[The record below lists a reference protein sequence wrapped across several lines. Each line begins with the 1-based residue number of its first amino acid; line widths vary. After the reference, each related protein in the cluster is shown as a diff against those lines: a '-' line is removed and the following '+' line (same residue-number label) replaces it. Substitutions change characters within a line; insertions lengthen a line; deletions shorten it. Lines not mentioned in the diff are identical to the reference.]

1 MYEIHCIHNSYFC
14 EMVLFFTNSIENNIA
29 LFQNEEMRHIQN
41 ALRKSSGDEINF
53 TDGKGTF
60 YKGKILSSSKK
71 IMEVEISHREAIKAI
86 SPYLHI
92 AVAPTKN
99 MDRIEWFVEKAT
111 ELGINEISFIQ
122 CKHSERKNIK
132 IDRLNR
138 IAIAAM
144 KQSLKAHQPILNYLI
159 SFEKWVGTQ
168 NSSSKLIA
176 CLNDSTISFSQ
187 AFAQNSSTTI
197 CIGPEGGFRE
207 DEIELANVQGFRSV
221 SLGEHR
227 LRTETAALSSV
238 AYFRLLVGLGN

>member
-1 MYEIHCIHNSYFC
+1 
-14 EMVLFFTNSIENNIA
+14 MVLFYTNSIENDIA

-41 ALRKSSGDEINF
+41 ALRKAEGDSIHF
-53 TDGKGTF
+53 TDGNGTF
-60 YKGKILSSSKK
+60 YVGKILSTSKK
-71 IMEVEISHREAIKAI
+71 SLEVKIIEHHKQDAID
-86 SPYLHI
+86 PYLHI

-99 MDRIEWFVEKAT
+99 IDRIEWFVEKAT

-132 IDRLNR
+132 LDRMHR

-144 KQSLKAHQPILNYLI
+144 KQSLKPYQPVINDLM

-168 NSSSKLIA
+168 KEGNKLMA
-176 CLNDSTISFSQ
+176 CLTDNTLSFAKAFEKGQ
-187 AFAQNSSTTI
+187 ATSI
-197 CIGPEGGFRE
+197 CIGPEGGFRD
-207 DEIELANVQGFRSV
+207 DEIQLALDNNFKAV

-238 AYFRLLVGLGN
+238 AYFRLMSGGE